1 MARQFDVQYIRSY
14 TDGTAARKLD
24 VPTPQKAVR
33 RTAAVKRKK
42 IVIHI
47 DPVAIMGITMAV
59 VMMVLMAAG
68 FTKLLDAQN
77 EMVQMEAYVQTLQ
90 QENERLQQEYDAG
103 YDLENVRQTALAL
116 GMVPMEDVSQV
127 SIRVSVPHEPQPSGW
142 EQFCTFLS
150 GLFA

>member
-24 VPTPQKAVR
+24 VPQTVRSVR
-33 RTAAVKRKK
+33 RSAAPKKKK
-42 IVIHI
+42 IVIRI
-47 DPVAIMGITMAV
+47 DPLAILGITVAV

-68 FTKLLDAQN
+68 VTKLLGAQE
-77 EMVQMEAYVQTLQ
+77 EMLQMQSYVQTLN
-90 QENERLQQEYDAG
+90 QENDRLQQEYDAG

-116 GMVPMEDVSQV
+116 GMVPVENVSQV
-127 SIRVSVPHEPQPSGW
+127 TIRVSVPPQEQPSGW
-142 EQFCTFLS
+142 EQLRTFLA

>member
-14 TDGTAARKLD
+14 TDGTAARKLE
-24 VPTPQKAVR
+24 VPQTAKPVR
-33 RTAAVKRKK
+33 RSAAPKKKK

-47 DPVAIMGITMAV
+47 DPLAIIGITMAV

-68 FTKLLDAQN
+68 FTKLLDAQE
-77 EMVQMEAYVQTLQ
+77 EMAQMQSYVEYLQ
-90 QENERLQQEYDAG
+90 QENSSLQQQYDAG

-116 GMVPMEDVSQV
+116 GLVPMEDVPQI
-127 SIRVSVPHEPQPSGW
+127 SIRVSVPPQEQPSGW
-142 EQFCTFLS
+142 DQFRTFLA

>member
-24 VPTPQKAVR
+24 VPQTVKAAR
-33 RTAAVKRKK
+33 RSAAPKKKK

-47 DPVAIMGITMAV
+47 DPLAIIGITMAV

-68 FTKLLDAQN
+68 FTRLLGAQE
-77 EMVQMEAYVQTLQ
+77 EMVQMQAYVQTLH
-90 QENERLQQEYDAG
+90 QENDRLQQEYDAG

-116 GMVPMEDVSQV
+116 GLVPMEQVSQV
-127 SIRVSVPHEPQPSGW
+127 SIRVSVPPQEQPSGW
-142 EQFCTFLS
+142 EQFYTFLA